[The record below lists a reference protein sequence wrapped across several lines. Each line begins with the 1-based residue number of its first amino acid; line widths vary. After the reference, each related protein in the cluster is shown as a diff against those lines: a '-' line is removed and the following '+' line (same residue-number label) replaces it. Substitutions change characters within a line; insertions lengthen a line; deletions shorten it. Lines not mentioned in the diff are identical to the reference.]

1 MVDAVHLRGDVG
13 DPRNARRRR
22 GNDVRPSRGS
32 LNVDPVMK
40 PKRYGRDLDRS
51 AFMATFIGLAVL
63 VLGIALFARIRAL
76 LIPATYLAVLLGTNW
91 RASRRF
97 QAAYW
102 GVLVTAAVGTAAAYT
117 LVGRAPIAQ
126 GLLVAIGL
134 ILATVWRMRL
144 GRMQT

>member
-1 MVDAVHLRGDVG
+1 
-13 DPRNARRRR
+13 
-22 GNDVRPSRGS
+22 
-32 LNVDPVMK
+32 MK

-63 VLGIALFARIRAL
+63 VLGIALFARIRAPL
-76 LIPATYLAVLLGTNW
+76 LIPATYLAVLLGADW

-102 GVLVTAAVGTAAAYT
+102 GVWVTAAVGTAAAYT
-117 LVGRAPIAQ
+117 LVGGAPIGQ

-134 ILATVWRMRL
+134 ILATVGRMRL

>member
-1 MVDAVHLRGDVG
+1 
-13 DPRNARRRR
+13 
-22 GNDVRPSRGS
+22 
-32 LNVDPVMK
+32 MK
-40 PKRYGRDLDRS
+40 AKRYGRDLDRS

-63 VLGIALFARIRAL
+63 VLGIALFARIRAPL

-144 GRMQT
+144 GRLQT